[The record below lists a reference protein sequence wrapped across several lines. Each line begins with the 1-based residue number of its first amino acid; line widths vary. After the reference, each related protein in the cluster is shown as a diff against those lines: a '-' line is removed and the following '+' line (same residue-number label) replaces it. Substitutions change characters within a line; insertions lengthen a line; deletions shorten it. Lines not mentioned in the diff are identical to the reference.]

1 MYCYSLVVL
10 FQFAECTV
18 FCYAFKLLHHE
29 HWLVWM
35 FDCTMRKW
43 FHFFITLFQFLLFCT
58 ILKQNVYSLQIG
70 STFFFFLLL
79 LVSHYPN
86 SLWAGHLSK
95 TDSQGWF
102 QRFPSY
108 RELTAVTF
116 CPVWLRISFSFIQY
130 RLRSCDLHSVC
141 IHGIALRH
149 SLSVLWLYRFFDWL
163 VQNEDL
169 ALACKQAPHTQLAVF
184 FITSL
189 HLGACWQANWA
200 LQSQGNQV
208 GK

>member
-1 MYCYSLVVL
+1 MNVWLYNEKVIQL
-10 FQFAECTV
+10 FYYIVPV
-18 FCYAFKLLHHE
+18 F
-29 HWLVWM
+29 
-35 FDCTMRKW
+35 
-43 FHFFITLFQFLLFCT
+43 T
-58 ILKQNVYSLQIG
+58 ILHNIKTECVFIANRFSFL
-70 STFFFFLLL
+70 FFLLL
-79 LVSHYPN
+79 LVSRYPS